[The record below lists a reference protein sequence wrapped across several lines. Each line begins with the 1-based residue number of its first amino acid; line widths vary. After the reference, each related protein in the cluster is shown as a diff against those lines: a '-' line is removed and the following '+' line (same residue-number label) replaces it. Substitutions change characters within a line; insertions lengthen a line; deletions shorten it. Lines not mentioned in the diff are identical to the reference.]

1 MWIFVFLTITKVALP
16 AHWHSTSFHLLKRES
31 CGNIIRV
38 LTGEGNG
45 QKRNKHNDML
55 TLQLKHLSQSAL
67 ARKIA
72 IWVLS
77 IGLLFFGFL
86 SNVWHVAERQWF
98 DTHQRDTESL
108 IIGRM
113 VKSRQDG
120 IFSVGGLTGAG
131 VTTNIQQDWISE
143 NQIDNQYAAYLNRGA
158 FDKFSPYMSQTG
170 GQGMVFSLLDRLIP
184 FSPQVKLWSFYVL
197 TALLSTIALTA
208 IIGWFYEEFG
218 GWVAIFVVASAVLSH
233 WLTVFGK
240 NLWWSLWAFYLP
252 MIVVMSLLKRHRV
265 PSNRQFIKF
274 GILICISVFIKC
286 FINGFEYITTTLL
299 MMVTP
304 CIYYAVLDGWNRHQ
318 YVKWTLAA
326 MCGSAVA
333 IFLSLIML
341 CFQIGAAKDGF
352 MDGVAHVLWSFGK
365 RTYAEPQDYP
375 AVYAAS
381 LEAGTIGVVITYMNG
396 IFCDLNNY
404 LSQPDSFVSNF
415 LLKIRYAYLI
425 VLFIVMSALLFLR
438 SEKTRSE
445 QRQHYIALIWTAWFS
460 MLAPLSW
467 YVIFKAHSYIHT
479 HMSFLLWQMPFT
491 FFGFAVFGC
500 AVIAWKKGS

>member
-1 MWIFVFLTITKVALP
+1 MANYRDMRIFQF
-16 AHWHSTSFHLLKRES
+16 
-31 CGNIIRV
+31 
-38 LTGEGNG
+38 
-45 QKRNKHNDML
+45 
-55 TLQLKHLSQSAL
+55 SQSAL

-72 IWVLS
+72 LWAVS

-86 SNVWHVAERQWF
+86 SNVWHVAEQQWF

-131 VTTNIQQDWISE
+131 VTTNIQQDWISS
-143 NQIDNQYAAYLNRGA
+143 NQIDNQYAAYLNKHS

-170 GQGMVFSLLDRLIP
+170 GQGIIFSLLDRPIP
-184 FSPQVKLWSFYVL
+184 LSPQIKLWSFYVL
-197 TALLSTIALTA
+197 TALLSAIALTA
-208 IIGWFYEEFG
+208 IVSWFYEEFG
-218 GWVAIFVVASAVLSH
+218 GCVAIFVVGSAVLSQ

-252 MIVVMSLLKRHRV
+252 MIVVLYLLKRHRV

-274 GILICISVFIKC
+274 SILIFISVLIKC

-304 CIYYAVLDGWNRHQ
+304 CIYYAVLDKWSGHQ
-318 YVKWTLAA
+318 YVKWTLVAGL
-326 MCGSAVA
+326 GSGVA
-333 IFLSLIML
+333 IFFSVVML

-352 MDGVAHVLWSFGK
+352 MDGVAHVIWSFGK

-375 AVYAAS
+375 EVYAAS
-381 LEAGTIGVVITYMNG
+381 LEAGTIGVVVTYVNG
-396 IFCDLNNY
+396 IFFDLNNY
-404 LSQPDSFVSNF
+404 LSLTNAFVSDF
-415 LLKIRYAYLI
+415 LLKIRYAYLM
-425 VLFIVMSALLFLR
+425 VLFIVMSALLFWR
-438 SEKTRSE
+438 SKKMMAEPQQQS
-445 QRQHYIALIWTAWFS
+445 IALIWTTWFS

-467 YVIFKAHSYIHT
+467 YIIFKAHSYIHT

-491 FFGFAVFGC
+491 FFGFAVFGA
-500 AVIAWKKGS
+500 AVLVWTKKTESPQG

>member
-1 MWIFVFLTITKVALP
+1 MPLYLTL
-16 AHWHSTSFHLLKRES
+16 FGLLKEEGR
-31 CGNIIRV
+31 GNIIQV
-38 LTGEGNG
+38 LIDAGNG
-45 QKRNKHNDML
+45 QRSYNQHSNML
-55 TLQLKHLSQSAL
+55 TSQLKHLSQSEL

-72 IWVLS
+72 LWTLS

-86 SNVWHVAERQWF
+86 SNLWHIAEQQWF

-131 VTTNIQQDWISE
+131 ITTNIQQDWISE
-143 NQIDNQYAAYLNRGA
+143 NQIDNQYSAYLNQHS

-170 GQGMVFSLLDRLIP
+170 GQGIIFSLLDRRIP
-184 FSPQVKLWSFYVL
+184 LSPQIKLWSFYVL
-197 TALLSTIALTA
+197 TTLLSAIALTV
-208 IIGWFYEEFG
+208 IIDWFYEEFG
-218 GWVAIFVVASAVLSH
+218 GGVAICVLCSAVLSQ

-252 MIVVMSLLKRHRV
+252 MIVVMSLLKRHRI
-265 PSNRQFIKF
+265 PSNRQFIRF

-286 FINGFEYITTTLL
+286 FINGFEYITTTLI

-304 CIYYAVLDGWNRHQ
+304 CIYYAVLDRWDRHQ

-326 MCGSAVA
+326 VCGSGVA
-333 IFLSLIML
+333 ISLSLLLL

-352 MDGVAHVLWSFGK
+352 MDGVAHVIYSFGK
-365 RTYAEPQDYP
+365 RTHGEAGGFPE
-375 AVYAAS
+375 VYAAS
-381 LEAGTIGVVITYMNG
+381 LKAGTIGVVITYMNG
-396 IFCDLNNY
+396 IFFDLNNY
-404 LSQPDSFVSNF
+404 LSITNSFVSDF

-425 VLFIVMSALLFLR
+425 VLFMVMSALLFLR
-438 SEKTRSE
+438 SQKMVVER
-445 QRQHYIALIWTAWFS
+445 RQHSIALIWTTWFS
-460 MLAPLSW
+460 ILAPLSW

-491 FFGFAVFGC
+491 FFGFAVFGA
-500 AVIAWKKGS
+500 AVLVWTKRPNQSKVKLH